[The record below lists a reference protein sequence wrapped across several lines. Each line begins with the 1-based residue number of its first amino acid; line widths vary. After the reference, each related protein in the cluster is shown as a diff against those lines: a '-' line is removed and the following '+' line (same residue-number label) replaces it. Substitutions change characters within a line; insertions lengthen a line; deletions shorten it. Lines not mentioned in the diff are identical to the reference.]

1 MNFIIRVVFF
11 LAFVFALSIQSSDD
25 AMAQDAAC
33 TTAGAGYAAAYDQ
46 CSSTNPANQA
56 STAVTSSESVQAA
69 VAQTAGLVASR
80 ISGFAAS
87 SSAPGQALRPQNHYK
102 LFALG
107 NGGTVLNSKSENTIR
122 KSKAYEATTGEDSAP
137 DTQISGLAAGAM
149 KPKFG
154 IWADAAYSRLIY
166 SKDLENFDGYIY
178 SGVLGFDYAVQKDLM
193 VGVAGGYEKVDLDT
207 EFNRGSVDGTGWT
220 VSPYAVYK
228 VTDNYSVDLSG
239 GYSWI
244 NYDLERLDPGD
255 ASKITGDQDAT
266 RWFVSANIKGDHWYD
281 NVHLGGR
288 VGILHAK
295 EDRDSFTESNL
306 TNTAGAN
313 TNVGQG
319 YLGARLGYLVSL
331 EGGSMEPYVR
341 ALGRY
346 SYDDGGSG
354 DSSDAVVGLGTA
366 MTFGKFQLGIDGS
379 AVVGRDDTNNF
390 TGRLNARIE
399 F

>member
-1 MNFIIRVVFF
+1 MSFFIRAGVF
-11 LAFVFALSIQSSDD
+11 LAFAFVAGIQTNSDVL
-25 AMAQDAAC
+25 AQTAPC
-33 TTAGAGYAAAYDQ
+33 TTAGYATTYDQ

-56 STAVTSSESVQAA
+56 STTVTSSESVQAA

-87 SSAPGQALRPQNHYK
+87 SSAPGQALRPQSHYK

-107 NGGTVLNSKSENTIR
+107 NGGTVQNSKTDILIH

-137 DTQISGLAAGAM
+137 SDQVSGLAAGSM
-149 KPKFG
+149 KPKIG

-166 SKDLENFDGYIY
+166 SKDLENFDGSIL
-178 SGVLGFDYAVQKDLM
+178 SGVLGIDYAVQKNLL

-207 EFNRGSVDGTGWT
+207 EFNRGSVDGSGWT

-228 VTDNYSVDLSG
+228 VNDNYSVDISG

-244 NYDLERLDPGD
+244 NYDLERLDPID
-255 ASKITGDQDAT
+255 ASKITGDQDAN
-266 RWFVSANIKGDHWYD
+266 RWFVSANVKADHWYD
-281 NVHLGGR
+281 NVHHGGS
-288 VGILHAK
+288 VGVLHAK
-295 EDRDSFTESNL
+295 EDQDNFTESNA
-306 TNTAGAN
+306 TNTAGAT

-319 YLGARLGYLVSL
+319 YVGARLGYLVSF
-331 EGGSMEPYVR
+331 EGGSMEPYMR

-354 DSSDAVVGLGTA
+354 DASDAVVGLGTA

-379 AVVGRDDTNNF
+379 AVVGRDDTKNY